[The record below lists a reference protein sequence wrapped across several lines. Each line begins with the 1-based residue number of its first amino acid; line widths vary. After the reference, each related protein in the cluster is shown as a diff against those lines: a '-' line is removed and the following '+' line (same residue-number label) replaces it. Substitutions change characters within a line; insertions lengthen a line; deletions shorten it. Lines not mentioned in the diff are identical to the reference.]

1 MVKKWKSITEERRR
15 NLIGLV
21 WEEVK
26 KEQTCPKP

>member
-21 WEEVK
+21 WEEAK
-26 KEQTCPKP
+26 KVHKGD